1 MNCIDKR
8 LRELNIE
15 LPEPKSGVGAYCS
28 WAIFSENIICTSGQ
42 LPWEGDTLAYTGTLG
57 DDLSIEEGYQ
67 CARLCAL
74 HAIAQLKQAAQG
86 DLSRIKQIIRVE
98 GNVQTAPGFFDHSD
112 VLNGASNLFNEVFG
126 EAGIHTRTAQGMSSS
141 PLNSPV
147 LIYAFAEMK

>member
-1 MNCIDKR
+1 MNCIDRR
-8 LRELNIE
+8 LQELNIE
-15 LPEPKSGVGAYCS
+15 LPEPKLGVGAYRS

-42 LPWEGDTLAYTGTLG
+42 LPWKGDMLAYTGTLG

-74 HAIAQLKQAAQG
+74 HAIAQIKQAAQG
-86 DLSRIKQIIRVE
+86 DLSRIKQIIRIE

-112 VLNGASNLFNEVFG
+112 VLDGASDLFNEVFG

-147 LIYAFAEMK
+147 LIYTFAEMK

>member
-1 MNCIDKR
+1 MNSIDKR
-8 LRELNIE
+8 LQELNIE
-15 LPEPKSGVGAYCS
+15 LPEPKLGVGAYRS
-28 WAIFSENIICTSGQ
+28 WAIFSEKIICTSGQ
-42 LPWEGDTLAYTGTLG
+42 LPWKGDTLAYTGTLG
-57 DDLSIEEGYQ
+57 EDISIEEGYQ

-86 DLSRIKQIIRVE
+86 DLSRIKQIIRIE

-112 VLNGASNLFNEVFG
+112 VLDGASDLFNEVFG